1 VGGVTTAVSV
11 TGLRVVRGARV
22 VLDGLDLEIEQGEIT
37 GLLGPSGCGKSTLMR
52 GIVGVQV
59 VAGGTITVLGRPAGS
74 AELRRTVGYVTQ
86 APSVYGD
93 LSVRDNFRYFA
104 AVLGVGRERVE
115 EVLHIVDLVDH
126 ASSPVGRLSG
136 GQRARA
142 SLGIA
147 LLGHP
152 QLLVLDEP
160 TVGQDPV
167 LREALWGTF
176 RELADAGA
184 TLLVS
189 SHVMDEATR
198 CDRLLLMRD
207 GGLLAADRPEAI
219 LARTGAD
226 SMERAFLRLIAR

>member
-1 VGGVTTAVSV
+1 
-11 TGLRVVRGARV
+11 
-22 VLDGLDLEIEQGEIT
+22 
-37 GLLGPSGCGKSTLMR
+37 
-52 GIVGVQV
+52 
-59 VAGGTITVLGRPAGS
+59 
-74 AELRRTVGYVTQ
+74 VGYVTQ

-104 AVLGVGRERVE
+104 AVLGVGRDRVE
-115 EVLHIVDLVDH
+115 DVLHIVDLVDH
-126 ASSPVGRLSG
+126 ASSAVGRLSG